1 MQLKYIFTYS
11 VTIWLLGVLDFCMLI
26 IILLINWLLNF
37 IDGKLNLN
45 INHRIQESTDQWQ
58 SQSNNEI
65 VLGENGTHILSGH
78 LLDPKG
84 WIPTTCQPWIIRS
97 NGTQSMEL
105 DPMIRAWKHDTSTD
119 HVIAMMIN
127 LTYTLSSWG
136 GNEKLFL

>member
-1 MQLKYIFTYS
+1 MIVGCAWFLHANYHITHRLAAQFHWWKAY
-11 VTIWLLGVLDFCMLI
+11 
-26 IILLINWLLNF
+26 
-37 IDGKLNLN
+37 LN

-105 DPMIRAWKHDTSTD
+105 DPMIRAWKHGTSTD
-119 HVIAMMIN
+119 HVIAMKIN

>member
-1 MQLKYIFTYS
+1 MIVGCAWFLHANYHITHRLAAQFHWWNAY
-11 VTIWLLGVLDFCMLI
+11 
-26 IILLINWLLNF
+26 
-37 IDGKLNLN
+37 LN

-105 DPMIRAWKHDTSTD
+105 DPMIRACKHDTSTD

>member
-1 MQLKYIFTYS
+1 MVVGCAWFLHANYHITHRLAAQFHWWYAYLS
-11 VTIWLLGVLDFCMLI
+11 
-26 IILLINWLLNF
+26 
-37 IDGKLNLN
+37 

-84 WIPTTCQPWIIRS
+84 WIPTTCQSWIIRS

-119 HVIAMMIN
+119 HVIAMKIN
-127 LTYTLSSWG
+127 LSYTLSSWG

>member
-1 MQLKYIFTYS
+1 MIVGCAWFLHANYHITHRLAAQFHWWNAY
-11 VTIWLLGVLDFCMLI
+11 
-26 IILLINWLLNF
+26 
-37 IDGKLNLN
+37 LN

-84 WIPTTCQPWIIRS
+84 WIPTTCQSWIIRS

-105 DPMIRAWKHDTSTD
+105 DQMIRAWKHDTSTD
-119 HVIAMMIN
+119 HVIAMKIN

>member
-1 MQLKYIFTYS
+1 MIVGCAWFLHANYHITHRLAAQFHWWNAY
-11 VTIWLLGVLDFCMLI
+11 
-26 IILLINWLLNF
+26 
-37 IDGKLNLN
+37 LN

-105 DPMIRAWKHDTSTD
+105 DQMIHSWKHDTSTD

>member
-1 MQLKYIFTYS
+1 MIVGCAWFLHANYHITHRLAAQFHWWNAY
-11 VTIWLLGVLDFCMLI
+11 
-26 IILLINWLLNF
+26 
-37 IDGKLNLN
+37 LN

-119 HVIAMMIN
+119 HVIAMKIN
-127 LTYTLSSWG
+127 LSYTLSSWG

>member
-1 MQLKYIFTYS
+1 MIVGCAWFLHANYHITHRLAAQFHWWNAY
-11 VTIWLLGVLDFCMLI
+11 
-26 IILLINWLLNF
+26 
-37 IDGKLNLN
+37 LN

-78 LLDPKG
+78 LLDPNG

-119 HVIAMMIN
+119 HVIAMKIN
-127 LTYTLSSWG
+127 LSYTLSSWG

>member
-1 MQLKYIFTYS
+1 MIVGCAWFLHANYHITHQLAASFHWWKAY
-11 VTIWLLGVLDFCMLI
+11 
-26 IILLINWLLNF
+26 
-37 IDGKLNLN
+37 LN

-65 VLGENGTHILSGH
+65 VLGEYGTHILSGH

-84 WIPTTCQPWIIRS
+84 WIPTTCEPWIIRS

-105 DPMIRAWKHDTSTD
+105 DPMIHSCKHDTSTD

>member
-1 MQLKYIFTYS
+1 MTL
-11 VTIWLLGVLDFCMLI
+11 
-26 IILLINWLLNF
+26 
-37 IDGKLNLN
+37 
-45 INHRIQESTDQWQ
+45 
-58 SQSNNEI
+58 SQSNNKI

-97 NGTQSMEL
+97 NGTQSIEL

-127 LTYTLSSWG
+127 LTYTLSSCG

>member
-1 MQLKYIFTYS
+1 M
-11 VTIWLLGVLDFCMLI
+11 LGVLDFCMLI

-37 IDGKLNLN
+37 IDGKLIWISITEFRKALTNDSHSQTMKLYLAKMVHIYYQDINL
-45 INHRIQESTDQWQ
+45 IQRVGSRQLASRGSSDQM
-58 SQSNNEI
+58 
-65 VLGENGTHILSGH
+65 GH
-78 LLDPKG
+78 E
-84 WIPTTCQPWIIRS
+84 
-97 NGTQSMEL
+97 SMEL

>member
-1 MQLKYIFTYS
+1 MIVGSAWFLHANYHITHRLAAQFHWWNAY
-11 VTIWLLGVLDFCMLI
+11 
-26 IILLINWLLNF
+26 
-37 IDGKLNLN
+37 LN

-84 WIPTTCQPWIIRS
+84 WIPTTCQSWIIRS